1 MVVVDG
7 IGGYVP
13 LYRIDRDDVAAQH
26 GGRGR
31 GESAVPAR
39 DENHVTMA
47 SEATT
52 TALERSATAAED
64 VAAVFTASITD
75 PFAEHGIAAQLAYR
89 LGTSTDVR
97 TGDFQGSARAA
108 ADALVTAGEYVRAT
122 DQPAVVAA
130 VDVMPVESGGDDE
143 ATMGAGA
150 GALVLRPDR
159 DDPMATVDAVGQ
171 ATTGFLERHR
181 EHGESATAGDARFE
195 RRHGVAPA
203 ASTAFDRAETDADL
217 EYGVA
222 SAPGFRLARTALESI
237 DAERV
242 STFNEVGYAGTA
254 TLVLDLCHAIE
265 SVDAGSTIGAVAY
278 GQGGADAVVVTVGDG
293 ATDPDG
299 LTVAAQLEAKEYVPY
314 VKHLEYRERY
324 DYQGVPNA

>member
-7 IGGYVP
+7 AGGYVP
-13 LYRIDRDDVAAQH
+13 LYRIDRSDIADQH

-52 TALERSATAAED
+52 TALERSTTGAED
-64 VAAVFTASITD
+64 VAAVFAASISD

-89 LGTSTDVR
+89 IGTSTDVR
-97 TGDFQGSARAA
+97 TGDFRATGRAA
-108 ADALVTAGEYVRAT
+108 ADALATAVQYVRAT
-122 DQPAVVAA
+122 DSPVIVAA

-143 ATMGAGA
+143 ETMGAGA
-150 GALVLRPDR
+150 GALVLRPDG
-159 DDPMATVDAVGQ
+159 DTPLATLEAVGQ

-181 EHGESATAGDARFE
+181 EHGESATAGDDRFE

-203 ASTAFDRAETDADL
+203 ASTAFDRTEADADL

-222 SAPGFRLARTALESI
+222 SAPGFRLARTALEPI

-254 TLVLDLCHAIE
+254 TLLLDLCHAIE
-265 SVDAGSTIGAVAY
+265 SVDSGSTIGAVAY
-278 GQGGADAVVVTVGDG
+278 GQGGADAFVVSVGDG
-293 ATDPDG
+293 ASDLDG
-299 LTVAAQLEAKEYVPY
+299 LTVAEQLESKEYVSY
-314 VKHLEYRERY
+314 AKHLEYRERY